1 MPRCVPST
9 TLRLAVHDMADN
21 LTVFQGKPDE
31 FAAALE
37 QMRRNAQNLIA
48 HAQIVA
54 EIKRGYYDALIA
66 QKFTPEQALELCK
79 GSIAI

>member
-1 MPRCVPST
+1 
-9 TLRLAVHDMADN
+9 MANDN
-21 LTVFQGKPDE
+21 LTVFPGKPDE
-31 FAAALE
+31 FAAAIENL
-37 QMRRNAQNLIA
+37 RRNAANMIA

-79 GSIAI
+79 GSMTI